1 MGTAQKGT
9 RAERGRGPTLRT
21 RLTLVYAGVFAL
33 GGGLLMGANYL
44 VASESLRARGANLAV
59 TIEAVAMREGEA
71 VYPSVPAESLDS
83 WARTR
88 TETEMAAQGE
98 AQPAAL
104 LVDGYQDGVLS
115 DMLVNSVLAL
125 VAITLLAAGAGGV
138 NAGRPMRR
146 LHRVTETARTLSE
159 HDLHSRLGLTGPDDE
174 IRELGDTFDAM
185 LSRLERAF
193 ESQRRF
199 VANASHELRTPL
211 AVQRAALEVPLAQD
225 RVPDDLRPA
234 FRRALDSVGRS
245 ESLISGLLLLARSD
259 RGLART
265 EEVDLAGVVRDVVAR
280 HEADAREAGV
290 GLRVDTEAAVIP
302 GDAVLLEHLVRNLVE
317 NAVRHNTRGG
327 WVEARLRAAHGR
339 VVVKVTNTGAEVT
352 DPDALFE
359 PFHRGDE
366 ARLRGAR
373 PGNGLGLS
381 IVRSI
386 AVAHGATAA
395 ARARPGGGLVVTVGF
410 PGP

>member
-1 MGTAQKGT
+1 MGAARKGPGPD
-9 RAERGRGPTLRT
+9 RGRGLTLRT
-21 RLTLVYAGVFAL
+21 RLALVYTGVFAL
-33 GGGLLMGANYL
+33 GGVLLLGANYL
-44 VASESLRARGANLAV
+44 VASQSLRTRGVSLAT
-59 TIEAVAMREGEA
+59 TIDAVAAREGETA
-71 VYPSVPAESLDS
+71 YSAEPVEPTEPLGS
-83 WARTR
+83 WA
-88 TETEMAAQGE
+88 E
-98 AQPAAL
+98 AEGATGVAEPARL
-104 LVDGYQDGVLS
+104 LVSGYQDGVLS

-125 VAITLLAAGAGGV
+125 VAITLCAAAAGWLI
-138 NAGRPMRR
+138 AGRPMRR

-174 IRELGDTFDAM
+174 FRELGDTFDAM

-211 AVQRAALEVPLAQD
+211 AVQRVALEMPLAQD

-265 EEVDLAGVVRDVVAR
+265 EEVDLAGVVRDAVAR
-280 HEADAREAGV
+280 QEADAREEGV
-290 GLRVDTEAAVIP
+290 DLRVDTEAAAVP

-317 NAVRHNTRGG
+317 NAVRYNVPGG

-339 VVVKVTNTGAEVT
+339 TVVKVTNTGPGVA

-366 ARLRGAR
+366 ARLHGAR
-373 PGNGLGLS
+373 PGSGLGLS

-386 AVAHGATAA
+386 ATAHGAAVA

>member
-1 MGTAQKGT
+1 MGVARKGP
-9 RAERGRGPTLRT
+9 RPERGRGLTLRT
-21 RLTLVYAGVFAL
+21 RLALVYTGVFAL
-33 GGGLLMGANYL
+33 GGVLLLGANYL
-44 VASESLRARGANLAV
+44 VASQSLRVRGVGLAT
-59 TIEAVAMREGEA
+59 TIDAVATREGETA
-71 VYPSVPAESLDS
+71 YWAEPVEPLGS
-83 WARTR
+83 WA
-88 TETEMAAQGE
+88 EAEGVAGVAEPAQI
-98 AQPAAL
+98 
-104 LVDGYQDGVLS
+104 LVGGYQDGVLS

-125 VAITLLAAGAGGV
+125 VAITLLAAAAGWLI
-138 NAGRPMRR
+138 AGRPLRR

-174 IRELGDTFDAM
+174 FRELGDTFDAM

-211 AVQRAALEVPLAQD
+211 AVQRAALEVPLAQH

-265 EEVDLAGVVRDVVAR
+265 EEVDLAGIVRDTVAR

-290 GLRVDTEAAVIP
+290 DLRVDTEAAVVA
-302 GDAVLLEHLVRNLVE
+302 GDAVLLENLVRNLVE
-317 NAVRHNTRGG
+317 NAVRHNTSGG
-327 WVEARLRAAHGR
+327 WVEARLRTAHGR
-339 VVVKVTNTGAEVT
+339 TVVKVTNTGAAIA

-373 PGNGLGLS
+373 PGSGLGLS

-386 AVAHGATAA
+386 AVAHGATAV
-395 ARARPGGGLVVTVGF
+395 ARARPDGGLVVTVGF
-410 PGP
+410 PAP